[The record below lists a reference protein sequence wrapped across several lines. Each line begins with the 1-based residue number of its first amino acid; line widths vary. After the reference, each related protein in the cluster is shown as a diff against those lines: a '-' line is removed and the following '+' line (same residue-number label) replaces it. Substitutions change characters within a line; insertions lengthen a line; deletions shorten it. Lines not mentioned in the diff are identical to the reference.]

1 MPQLYLSAAAS
12 SSKRSAR
19 SGGEQYSKRVTLY
32 GTVLRDEAAGLWRM
46 WYMCRMGP
54 PSTSPPHRIPEL
66 YCPRDDT
73 KPPSFEGAT
82 EDAHGRAFVDNDR
95 GDLTCCKAISIC
107 RACPLARQES
117 ITLAD
122 AESQDGLTW
131 SKPDIGVVTYNG
143 SPDNNIVWDL
153 HGASVF
159 PAPGGGFT
167 AVGFC
172 RRYRDVFLISSEDGK
187 QWDDTQSLE
196 PVAKRN
202 NEGCFN
208 VVWDEMTDQYRGF
221 ALSRG
226 GPEEVKIRGSTVRK
240 RTPTCLPSPCSS
252 SLTRAP
258 R

>member
-32 GTVLRDEAAGLWRM
+32 GTVLRDQAAGLWRM

-95 GDLTCCKAISIC
+95 GDLTCY
-107 RACPLARQES
+107 
-117 ITLAD
+117 
-122 AESQDGLTW
+122 AESPDGLTW
-131 SKPDIGVVTYNG
+131 SKPHIGVVTYNG

-159 PAPGGGFT
+159 PAPGGGGFT

-172 RRYRDVFLISSEDGK
+172 RRYRDVFLISSDDGK
-187 QWDDTQSLE
+187 HWDDTQSLE

-208 VVWDEMTDQYRGF
+208 VVWDPMTDQYRGF

-226 GPEEVKIRGSTVRK
+226 GPEEVKIRGSTVRAQ
-240 RTPTCLPSPCSS
+240 RHPNLPLVPLLICS
-252 SLTRAP
+252 AP
-258 R
+258 